1 MAEELA
7 KPTPSTVLDHEKL
20 VKEITPLEDMALAS
34 LRTVYEAH
42 AASRVQQARFDSE
55 AVSQVSSAATCDYDA
70 LMKEVLGP
78 LETLKQDINEDE
90 KFLRDYAENSPL
102 GKRVAEE
109 CDTKVVEEYVKRRR
123 QELKQAYK
131 VAARDFAVQLG
142 RLCEVTK
149 QAEEQLGRF
158 YEIADREI

>member
-1 MAEELA
+1 MAELA

-20 VKEITPLEDMALAS
+20 VKQITPLEDKALAS
-34 LRTVYEAH
+34 LRTAYEAL

-55 AVSQVSSAATCDYDA
+55 AISQVSPAVKCDYDA
-70 LMKEVLGP
+70 FMKEVLSS
-78 LETLKQDINEDE
+78 LETLKEDINEDE
-90 KFLRDYAENSPL
+90 KFLRDYAENSPH
-102 GKRVAEE
+102 GKQIAKE
-109 CDTKVVEEYVKRRR
+109 CGSKVVEEYAKRRR

-131 VAARDFAVQLG
+131 VATRDFAVRLG

-149 QAEEQLGRF
+149 QAGEQLGRF